1 MPFYKPLCN
10 CLIIWVLQST
20 KKMII
25 LWFTLF
31 GVFNNVRLFY
41 HCKYLLTYV
50 SSHPFACY
58 FFYLKLVLFVYYL
71 YLCSVEIIKKLL
83 FLVVFNLLYKN
94 LNVYKQS

>member
-1 MPFYKPLCN
+1 MFLH
-10 CLIIWVLQST
+10 
-20 KKMII
+20 I
-25 LWFTLF
+25 L
-31 GVFNNVRLFY
+31 
-41 HCKYLLTYV
+41 
-50 SSHPFACY
+50 SHVT

>member
-1 MPFYKPLCN
+1 MTILCFA
-10 CLIIWVLQST
+10 LPD
-20 KKMII
+20 
-25 LWFTLF
+25 
-31 GVFNNVRLFY
+31 VFNNVRLFY

-71 YLCSVEIIKKLL
+71 YLCSVEIIKESL
-83 FLVVFNLLYKN
+83 FLMVFNLLYNN

>member
-1 MPFYKPLCN
+1 MTILCFA
-10 CLIIWVLQST
+10 LPD
-20 KKMII
+20 
-25 LWFTLF
+25 
-31 GVFNNVRLFY
+31 VFNNVRLFC

>member
-1 MPFYKPLCN
+1 
-10 CLIIWVLQST
+10 
-20 KKMII
+20 MII

-31 GVFNNVRLFY
+31 GVFDNVRLFC
-41 HCKYLLTYV
+41 HCQYLLTYV
-50 SSHPFACY
+50 SLHPSACY

-71 YLCSVEIIKKLL
+71 YLCSVENIKKSL

>member
-1 MPFYKPLCN
+1 MTILCFA
-10 CLIIWVLQST
+10 LP
-20 KKMII
+20 
-25 LWFTLF
+25 
-31 GVFNNVRLFY
+31 GVFVNVRLFY

-71 YLCSVEIIKKLL
+71 YLCSVEIIKKSL

>member
-1 MPFYKPLCN
+1 MLFYKSLCN
-10 CLIIWVLQST
+10 CLIIWILQST

-25 LWFTLF
+25 LCFALLD
-31 GVFNNVRLFY
+31 VFDNVRLFY
-41 HCKYLLTYV
+41 YCQYLLTYV
-50 SSHPFACY
+50 SSHPFACN